1 MINKCTSGLVF
12 AFFLIASPVV
22 SAGNP
27 DKPESHDHAAKAS
40 MPKTP
45 LAEILESV
53 SKKSG
58 KKFLVDHRVRP
69 SVVVGQPRPKDVSYS
84 SLLQILRNNGLAG
97 VAIDDV
103 VNVVPVGMVRQ
114 YPLPV
119 LFDDDP
125 STDGEEWVTRIIKL
139 ENAHAPTLIPIMRPL
154 LPQAGHMA
162 AYPMSNT
169 ILIVDRYANVRR
181 VTEMISRI
189 DSLTPAQP
197 DK

>member
-1 MINKCTSGLVF
+1 MINKCTPGLVF
-12 AFFLIASPVV
+12 AFFLIAPPVV

-27 DKPESHDHAAKAS
+27 DKPESNDHATKAS
-40 MPKTP
+40 MPRTP

-58 KKFLVDHRVRP
+58 KKFLVDHRVQP
-69 SVVVGQPRPKDVSYS
+69 GVVVGQARPKDVSYS

-97 VAIDDV
+97 VTIDDV
-103 VNVVPVGMVRQ
+103 VNVVPVGTVRQ

-125 STDGEEWVTRIIKL
+125 SIDGEEWVTRVIKL
-139 ENAHAPTLIPIMRPL
+139 ENARAPTLIPIMRPL

-197 DK
+197 EK